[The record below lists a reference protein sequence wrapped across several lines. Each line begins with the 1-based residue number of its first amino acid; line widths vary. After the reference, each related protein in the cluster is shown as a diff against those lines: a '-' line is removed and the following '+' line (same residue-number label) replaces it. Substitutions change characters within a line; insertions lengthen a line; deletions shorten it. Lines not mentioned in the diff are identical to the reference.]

1 MPPPLPVPLPSTPP
15 PGRSVHWLVRMN
27 HRNRTFFYALL
38 FLALGAHFL
47 HTGAGPAAWAV
58 LVVQFLVYP
67 QIAYWRARRSPH
79 QATAE
84 MHNIVVDNLFGG
96 LWAGLLG
103 MPVWITFTLFIGN
116 CINVVAFHGYAGLL
130 RLVTAMGCGLLAG
143 LAVYGGRPLH
153 PDIDTA
159 TSLLC
164 ILALTLFLTVF
175 AHTSYRRAMEQQKS
189 NARLREQFEEIRLLQ
204 DQLREQ
210 AVRDPLTG
218 LHNRRHLDAT
228 LAEGIAHCGAQ
239 NLPLSL
245 LMIDIDHFKRI
256 NDTHGHAAG
265 DAVLQALALLLQR
278 HVRVQDLAC
287 RHGGE
292 EFVLL
297 LPDTPLAVAR
307 ERAET
312 LRRAFEAL
320 RVRHG
325 PEALSAT
332 LSCGVAAFPQHAGQ
346 PFALLACADEALYDA
361 KVRGRNRVAVHG
373 AAGGRQST
381 A

>member
-1 MPPPLPVPLPSTPP
+1 
-15 PGRSVHWLVRMN
+15 MN

-38 FLALGAHFL
+38 FLALGAHFR
-47 HTGAGPAAWAV
+47 HTGAGPAAWTV
-58 LVVQFLVYP
+58 LAVQFLVYP
-67 QIAYWRARRSPH
+67 QIAYWTARRSPRP
-79 QATAE
+79 ARAE
-84 MHNIVVDNLFGG
+84 LHNMVVDNLFGG

-116 CINVVAFHGYAGLL
+116 CINVVAFHGYPGLL
-130 RLVTAMGCGLLAG
+130 RLVAAMGCGLLAG
-143 LAVYGGRPLH
+143 LALYGDRPLY

-189 NARLREQFEEIRLLQ
+189 NARLREQFEEIRVLQ

-218 LHNRRHLDAT
+218 LYNRRHLDAT
-228 LAEGIAHCGAQ
+228 LAAEIARCGAQ
-239 NLPLSL
+239 GLPLSL

-265 DAVLQALALLLQR
+265 DAMLQALAQLLQR

-307 ERAET
+307 ERAE
-312 LRRAFEAL
+312 AL
-320 RVRHG
+320 RQAFASLQVRHD
-325 PEALSAT
+325 PEVLSAT

-346 PFALLACADEALYDA
+346 PRALTARADDALYAA
-361 KVRGRNRVAVHG
+361 KLQGRNRVVVQD
-373 AAGGRQST
+373 AA

>member
-1 MPPPLPVPLPSTPP
+1 MPPPMPPSPPEPLPVSPP
-15 PGRSVHWLVRMN
+15 ATRTVHWLVRMN

-38 FLALGAHFL
+38 FLALGAHFR
-47 HTGAGPAAWAV
+47 HTGASAAAWVV

-67 QIAYWRARRSPH
+67 QIAYWTARRSPR
-79 QATAE
+79 QSKAE
-84 MHNIVVDNLFGG
+84 MHNMVVDNLFGG

-116 CINVVAFHGYAGLL
+116 CINVVAFHGYPGLL
-130 RLVTAMGCGLLAG
+130 RLVAAMGCGLLGG
-143 LAVYGGRPLH
+143 LALYGNRPLH
-153 PDIDTA
+153 PDIDMA

-175 AHTSYRRAMEQQKS
+175 AHTSYRRAMDQHKS
-189 NARLREQFEEIRLLQ
+189 NTRLREQFEEIRALQ

-218 LHNRRHLDAT
+218 LYNRRHLDAT
-228 LAEGIAHCGAQ
+228 LADGLARCGAEG
-239 NLPLSL
+239 LPLSL

-265 DAVLQALALLLQR
+265 DAMLQALAQLLQR

-307 ERAET
+307 ERAEA
-312 LRRAFEAL
+312 LRRAFEVL
-320 RVRHG
+320 EVRHG
-325 PEALSAT
+325 PEVLSTT

-346 PFALLACADEALYDA
+346 PLALMARADEALYDA
-361 KVRGRNRVAVHG
+361 KVRGRNRVVVQG
-373 AAGGRQST
+373 APA
-381 A
+381 